1 MTIQS
6 DNTMTINVVKSGFF
20 KSVVK
25 MKIRKLSKPRS
36 YTVEM
41 VNDTLVETRTVVEE
55 VIDTLFAKV
64 EEKIHSESSI
74 GHHS

>member
-1 MTIQS
+1 
-6 DNTMTINVVKSGFF
+6 
-20 KSVVK
+20 
-25 MKIRKLSKPRS
+25 MKIRKPSKPRS

-64 EEKIHSESSI
+64 EEKKIHSESSI